1 MGKYVNNGKVTLGTS
16 VDVDDAVRE
25 IAQLIG
31 VGRRADGRHHLSD
44 VCIGRGVNMW
54 AKYKPIQSS
63 KSANITDEDRKAALD
78 GITITGADNLT
89 IKTLANIH
97 NVQFTYNKPTG
108 YKRLR
113 DFDGYAHN
121 AQPKPKGSIDSDGY
135 YNDEGMSLGGL
146 MAGVEYPTDN
156 TGVDFTDRLVGTDK
170 STVLSRSF
178 PCVLFTKSDGTS
190 YFTALTYSD
199 GTYRPLLKN
208 GVYATEAYYC
218 VISKKMK
225 NISNDELSSPF
236 GKETVKATVFMMQ
249 SANTLMPMLV
259 ASGTNF
265 GTHWIQVTNNL
276 ASTYTPIVVP
286 GAIGQSITLNQYF
299 TGVIFAPQ
307 SIIGSNNAVGKA
319 LTFVVTRTEVT
330 GGTSTNTIQL
340 TTRVTLSDGKSKTV
354 TGTLNGWSGGGLAQT
369 PTIITFD
376 DVLVP
381 NANAR
386 YSGTVSIT
394 TVDGGNTNVRSLT
407 FTNII

>member
-16 VDVDDAVRE
+16 VDADDAVRE

-44 VCIGRGVNMW
+44 VCIGRGINMW

-97 NVQFTYNKPTG
+97 NVQFTYQKPTG

-146 MAGVEYPTDN
+146 MVGVEYPTDN

-178 PCVLFTKSDGTS
+178 PCVLFTKTDGTS

-236 GKETVKATVFMMQ
+236 GKETVKATVFLMQ
-249 SANTLMPMLV
+249 SANTLMPLLV

-299 TGVIFAPQ
+299 TGIIFAPVSVSA
-307 SIIGSNNAVGKA
+307 SILGSNV
-319 LTFVVTRTEVT
+319 TFRVPITEVT
-330 GGTSTNTIQL
+330 GASSTNEITYTI
-340 TTRVTLSDGKSKTV
+340 TVRLSDGNQGSVSRTMQGYTHGTQIAELPITISGLTHISGKT
-354 TGTLNGWSGGGLAQT
+354 
-369 PTIITFD
+369 
-376 DVLVP
+376 
-381 NANAR
+381 
-386 YSGTVSIT
+386 YSGTATVT
-394 TVDGGNTNVRSLT
+394 TKDGNNTNTRSIT
-407 FTNII
+407 FTNIG